1 MDLEQTT
8 SAWYP
13 RRQQQERRDPQAYS
27 AVGIDVGVE
36 ATTAAVGRRGCD
48 SRRLPGV
55 FWRTVSCVLSL
66 DLGHPGIAN
75 PPLLNLK
82 ENYRV
87 ISTKSIARP
96 GLVVTSKKPNS

>member
-1 MDLEQTT
+1 M
-8 SAWYP
+8 
-13 RRQQQERRDPQAYS
+13 
-27 AVGIDVGVE
+27 
-36 ATTAAVGRRGCD
+36 
-48 SRRLPGV
+48 
-55 FWRTVSCVLSL
+55 LSL